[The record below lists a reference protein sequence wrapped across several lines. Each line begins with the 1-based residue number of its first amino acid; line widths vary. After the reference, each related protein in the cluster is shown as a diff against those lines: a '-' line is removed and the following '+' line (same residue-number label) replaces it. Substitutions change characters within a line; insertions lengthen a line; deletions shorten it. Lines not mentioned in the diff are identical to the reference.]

1 MTDYPVATKISDFN
15 ETEYKQFATRVGDRW
30 SFSLPY
36 SEMQDLDDVLLD
48 MGCVLGVETKFLQPH
63 GEIMFGKL
71 IPKQ

>member
-1 MTDYPVATKISDFN
+1 MTDYPVATKVGDFN

-36 SEMQDLDDVLLD
+36 SEMENLEDLLPNH
-48 MGCVLGVETKFLQPH
+48 VLGVEAKLLEPS
-63 GEIMFGKL
+63 GEIMLGKL

>member
-36 SEMQDLDDVLLD
+36 SEMENLEDLLPDH
-48 MGCVLGVETKFLQPH
+48 VLGI
-63 GEIMFGKL
+63 EIDLLEPSGAIMAGKL